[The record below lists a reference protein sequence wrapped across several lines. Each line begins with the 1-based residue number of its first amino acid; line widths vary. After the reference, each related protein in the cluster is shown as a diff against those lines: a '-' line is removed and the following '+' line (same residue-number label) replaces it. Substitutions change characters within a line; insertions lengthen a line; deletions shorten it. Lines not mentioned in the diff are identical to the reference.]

1 MGVLQRGI
9 QRPEVCSTLNMSTME
24 GKKPTPTARN
34 TLPRSASS
42 LDDETFD
49 GAGFKELRELNTVL
63 EKYINEVRGCDFQV
77 GRTASSTSISV
88 NINRSEIESIQSEYD
103 GQLAE
108 WKKKYDDKDLE
119 IAKLKAEIE
128 RLKAEIKR
136 LNESNNIKDGTI
148 QERDLTIEALKSE
161 INRLNALMTMLK
173 NQKEIYELQIKRL
186 EGEVAE
192 LKVELASIL
201 KAFVDEQQR
210 NLSVERLPLRRK
222 SCGSKLKCLARS
234 WQAR

>member
-1 MGVLQRGI
+1 MGVLRRGI
-9 QRPEVCSTLNMSTME
+9 QRPEVCSTSNMSTME

-119 IAKLKAEIE
+119 ID

-161 INRLNALMTMLK
+161 INRLNALTMLK
-173 NQKEIYELQIKRL
+173 NQKE
-186 EGEVAE
+186 
-192 LKVELASIL
+192 
-201 KAFVDEQQR
+201 
-210 NLSVERLPLRRK
+210 
-222 SCGSKLKCLARS
+222 
-234 WQAR
+234 